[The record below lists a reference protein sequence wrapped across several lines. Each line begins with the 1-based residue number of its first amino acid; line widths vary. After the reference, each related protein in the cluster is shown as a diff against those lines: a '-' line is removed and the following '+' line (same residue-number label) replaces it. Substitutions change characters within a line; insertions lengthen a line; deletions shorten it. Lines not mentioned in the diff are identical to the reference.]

1 MIGICRRDIMHST
14 AQHSTAQHS
23 TAQHSLDYLG
33 QGLFV
38 NPFSK
43 SSLISKEL
51 VGSFCVGDFLLFDNE
66 GVAA

>member
-1 MIGICRRDIMHST
+1 M
-14 AQHSTAQHS
+14 HSTAQHS

-38 NPFSK
+38 KPFSK

>member
-1 MIGICRRDIMHST
+1 MHSTAQHSTAQHST

-38 NPFSK
+38 KPFSK

-51 VGSFCVGDFLLFDNE
+51 VGSFCVSE
-66 GVAA
+66 GGVSFAY